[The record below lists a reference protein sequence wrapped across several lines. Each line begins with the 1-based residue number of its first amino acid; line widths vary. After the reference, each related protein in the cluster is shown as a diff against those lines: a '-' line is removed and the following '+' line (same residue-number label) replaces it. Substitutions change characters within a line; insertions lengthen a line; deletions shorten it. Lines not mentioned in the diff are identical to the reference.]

1 MARLAEMSTS
11 DPGLS
16 TSDTEDVVLAIA
28 GDTRAFERLYRR
40 HEVRIHTLCRRMVGP
55 ELSEDVVQDVFLRA
69 WQKLDLFGGKSA
81 FGTWLYR
88 LAINVCLAR
97 REKAGKRRDRF
108 RSDEVALERARAPR
122 TSTDHRLDLSQAVDR
137 LPERARQVF
146 VLHDVEGY
154 KHREIGEMLGIAT
167 GTSKS
172 QLHEARMALR
182 AHLGGIG

>member
-1 MARLAEMSTS
+1 MRTTK
-11 DPGLS
+11 PGLP
-16 TSDTEDVVLAIA
+16 TTDTDDVALAIA
-28 GDTRAFERLYRR
+28 GDTRAFERLYRK
-40 HEVRIHTLCRRMVGP
+40 HEVRIRTLCRRMVGP
-55 ELSEDVVQDVFLRA
+55 DHCDDVTQDVFVRA
-69 WQKLDLFGGKSA
+69 WQKLDLFGGRST

-97 REKAGKRRDRF
+97 REMAGKRRERF
-108 RSDEVALERARAPR
+108 RHDEGAMERAKAPR
-122 TSTDHRLDLSQAVDR
+122 HRPDHRMDLDRAIDR

-154 KHREIGEMLGIAT
+154 KHREIGDMLGIAA

-182 AHLGGIG
+182 EHLRA

>member
-1 MARLAEMSTS
+1 MKTA
-11 DPGLS
+11 DPGPP
-16 TSDTEDVVLAIA
+16 TTDTDDVALALA

-40 HEVRIHTLCRRMVGP
+40 HVVRIHTLCRRMVGP
-55 ELSEDVVQDVFLRA
+55 ELAEDVVQDVFIRA
-69 WQKLDLFGGKSA
+69 WEKLELFGGKSA

-97 REKAGKRRDRF
+97 RTKAGKRRDRF
-108 RSDEVALERARAPR
+108 RRDELALDRARAARRHP
-122 TSTDHRLDLSQAVDR
+122 DHRMDLDRAIDR
-137 LPERARQVF
+137 LPPRARQVF

-154 KHREIGEMLGIAT
+154 KHREIGDMLGISS

-182 AHLGGIG
+182 EHLKA

>member
-1 MARLAEMSTS
+1 MAIQTAMTKTA
-11 DPGLS
+11 DPGPP
-16 TSDTEDVVLAIA
+16 TTDTEDVALALA

-40 HEVRIHTLCRRMVGP
+40 HVPRIHGLCRRMVGAG
-55 ELSEDVVQDVFLRA
+55 LAEDTTQDVFIRA
-69 WQKLDLFGGKSA
+69 WEKLDLFGGKSA

-97 REKAGKRRDRF
+97 RTRAGKRRERF
-108 RSDEVALERARAPR
+108 HNDEIALERATARK
-122 TSTDHRLDLSQAVDR
+122 THGDHRMDL
-137 LPERARQVF
+137 ERAIDLLPDRAREVF

-154 KHREIGEMLGIAT
+154 KHREIGDMLGISS

-182 AHLGGIG
+182 RHLRA

>member
-1 MARLAEMSTS
+1 MAELARMTT
-11 DPGLS
+11 DTGAP
-16 TSDTEDVVLAIA
+16 TTDTEDVALAVA

-40 HEVRIHTLCRRMVGP
+40 HEVRIHSLCRRMVGP
-55 ELSEDVVQDVFLRA
+55 ELVEDVVQDVFIRA
-69 WQKLDLFGGKSA
+69 WNKLHLFKGKSA

-97 REKAGKRRDRF
+97 RTKAGKRRERF
-108 RSDEVALERARAPR
+108 RHDEIAMERARSPR
-122 TSTDHRLDLSQAVDR
+122 DRPDARMDLDQAIDR
-137 LPERARQVF
+137 LPPRARQVF

-154 KHREIGEMLGIAT
+154 KHREIGDMLGIST

-182 AHLGGIG
+182 EQLTA

>member
-1 MARLAEMSTS
+1 MARLLEMRSTES
-11 DPGLS
+11 QLP
-16 TSDTEDVVLAIA
+16 TTDTDDVALAVA
-28 GDTRAFERLYRR
+28 GDMRAFERLYRG

-55 ELSEDVVQDVFLRA
+55 ELCEDALQDVFVRA

-88 LAINVCLAR
+88 LAINVCLAK
-97 REKAGKRRDRF
+97 REKDGKRRERF
-108 RSDEVALERARAPR
+108 SRDEWAMERARAPR
-122 TSTDHRLDLSQAVDR
+122 HRADHRMDLDRAIDR

-172 QLHEARMALR
+172 QLHEARMSLR
-182 AHLGGIG
+182 EHLEA

>member
-1 MARLAEMSTS
+1 MARLAEMRTTK
-11 DPGLS
+11 PGLP
-16 TSDTEDVVLAIA
+16 TTDTEDVALALA
-28 GDTRAFERLYRR
+28 GDTRAFERLYRK

-55 ELSEDVVQDVFLRA
+55 DLSEDVTQDVFVRA
-69 WQKLDLFGGKSA
+69 WQKLDLFGGRSS

-97 REKAGKRRDRF
+97 REKAGKRRERF
-108 RSDEVALERARAPR
+108 RTDEGAMERARAPR
-122 TSTDHRLDLSQAVDR
+122 HRPDHRMDLDRAIDR

-154 KHREIGEMLGIAT
+154 KHREIGDMLGIAA

-182 AHLGGIG
+182 EHLGA